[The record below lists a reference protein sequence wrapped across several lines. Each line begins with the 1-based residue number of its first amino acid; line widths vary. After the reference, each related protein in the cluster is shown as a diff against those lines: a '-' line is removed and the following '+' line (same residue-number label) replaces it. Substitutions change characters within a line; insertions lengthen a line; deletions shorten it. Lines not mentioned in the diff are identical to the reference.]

1 VYHTIPLANGKYL
14 ILQAIKKQMN
24 SSPHTFH
31 IPVMGLAFTID
42 TPIKVARFGINSVI
56 SIIEDKL
63 IELMRKH
70 YYQEI
75 QKPYIPITSK
85 EDDYRARRIT
95 DYLDLVNTIIK
106 DQFDKLRNSAFETGT
121 EIVKYFEMLPANSVL
136 RVAYEK
142 MKKAENATEKKALEE
157 YLRGQLRPGQIDVNI
172 MTKVDKINHD
182 KQGNVLPDSSDAVAA
197 LRGYANSNLTNSSIV
212 FSAGLNPRLFN
223 YLEKLTVFN
232 AKGLGEFDKQIIVKV
247 SDYRSALIQGK
258 FLAKKGIWVSE
269 FRIESGLNC
278 GGHAFA
284 TDGSLLGP
292 ILEEFK
298 AKRSELSETLYSLY
312 NPAVIAKGLLSF
324 EKPHPIKITAQG
336 GIGTFE
342 EAEFLSSQY
351 GISSTGWG
359 TPFLLCPEATTVD
372 DETLRLLCEAREKD
386 ILLSTNS
393 PLGIRFNYLKGT
405 SSEKEKQSRI
415 NSGKP
420 GSPCTEKYL
429 VSNTEFTKEPICTA
443 SHTYQKRK
451 IEQLQ
456 SLNLPAQEYVKQFN
470 EVVSKEC
477 LCIGLSN
484 SAILKYNLPPVKKLE
499 AVTICPGPNIAYFNK
514 TVTLKEM
521 ADHIYGRNDIL
532 GNPDRPNMFIKELQL
547 NVDYLREQATSVKRE
562 DSKTI
567 KDIIDFSKQLLS
579 GIEYYRPLS
588 EKIDSNSNTFITQLD
603 FFESEIKK
611 LEGTLSNLLNTS
623 GESVNPEPEKDNLH

>member
-1 VYHTIPLANGKYL
+1 
-14 ILQAIKKQMN
+14 MN

-42 TPIKVARFGINSVI
+42 TPIKVARYGINSVI

-70 YYQEI
+70 YYHEI

-85 EDDYRARRIT
+85 DDDYRARRIT
-95 DYLDLVNTIIK
+95 DYLNLVNAIIK
-106 DQFDKLRNSAFETGT
+106 DQFEKLRNSAFETGA

-136 RVAYEK
+136 RIAYEK

-157 YLRGQLRPGQIDVNI
+157 YLRGQLRQGQIDVNI

-182 KQGNVLPDSSDAVAA
+182 KQGNILPDSSDAVAA

-232 AKGLGEFDKQIIVKV
+232 AKGPGEFDKQIIVKV

-298 AKRSELSETLYSLY
+298 TKQHELSETLYSLY
-312 NPAVIAKGLLSF
+312 NPAVKAKGLPSF

-342 EAEFLSSQY
+342 EAEFLSSEY

-386 ILLSTNS
+386 ILLSKNS

-405 SSEKEKQSRI
+405 SSDKEKLSRI

-443 SHTYQKRK
+443 SHNYQKRK

-456 SLNLPAQEYVKQFN
+456 SLNLSVQEYDKQFN
-470 EVVSKEC
+470 EVVNKEC

-484 SAILKYNLPPVKKLE
+484 SAILKYNLPPFKKLE
-499 AVTICPGPNIAYFNK
+499 AVTICPGPNITYFNK

-521 ADHIYGRNDIL
+521 TDHIYGRNDIL
-532 GNPDRPNMFIKELQL
+532 GNPERPNMFIKELQL
-547 NVDYLREQATSVKRE
+547 NVDYLKEQATSVKKE
-562 DSKTI
+562 DSKAI

-603 FFESEIKK
+603 FFENEIKK
-611 LEGTLSNLLNTS
+611 VEGHLSKLLN
-623 GESVNPEPEKDNLH
+623 NPNA